1 VSANPPSP
9 TKLFDLSGKVAVV
22 TGGSRGLGRVVATGY
37 AQAGADV
44 VVASRKLEACEA
56 VADDIRKLGRRALP
70 VAYHAGH
77 WEDAERLT
85 DAAYAEFG
93 HVDILVCNAGSAP
106 AYPSIV
112 EISEELFDKTVAINL
127 KGAFRLAALV
137 GTRMR
142 EAGSG
147 SIIFVS
153 SVGSWSPTPRD
164 LIYGAAKAGLNAL
177 THGLATTL
185 GPEVRVNA
193 VLPGPFRTDITKAW
207 DMKAFERAAV
217 DAYALGRV
225 GEPGEILGACVY
237 LASDASTYTTSV
249 LLNVDGGPRSEVDS
263 SVLAKGAQ

>member
-1 VSANPPSP
+1 VSEDPCSAIEMFS
-9 TKLFDLSGKVAVV
+9 LSGKVAVV
-22 TGGSRGLGRVVATGY
+22 TGGSRGLGRVIATGY

-44 VVASRKLEACEA
+44 VVASRKLDACES
-56 VADDIRKLGRRALP
+56 VAEDIRKLGRRAIA

-77 WEDAERLT
+77 WDDAERLAE
-85 DAAYAEFG
+85 AAYAEFG
-93 HVDILVCNAGSAP
+93 NVDILVCNAGSAP
-106 AYPSIV
+106 VYPSITEV
-112 EISEELFDKTVAINL
+112 SEELFDKTIAINL

-142 EAGSG
+142 ALGRG

-153 SVGSWSPTPRD
+153 SVGSWTPTPHD

-193 VLPGPFRTDITKAW
+193 VLPGPFRTDITKSW
-207 DMKAFERAAV
+207 DMAAFERAAL

-225 GEPGEILGACVY
+225 GEPAEILGACLY
-237 LASDASTYTTSV
+237 LASDASTYTTGV
-249 LLNVDGGPRSEVDS
+249 LLNVDGGPRTGGNPATLV
-263 SVLAKGAQ
+263 KGSA